1 MSGER
6 EARMNIKTGSKA
18 EAKFSP
24 PSRVLPVMVVKQVRG
39 VVMAY
44 GGEAL
49 KTLIRGLQL
58 HAPNLVISPHYRV
71 CYPSVLG
78 EWIK

>member
-1 MSGER
+1 MSGES

-18 EAKFSP
+18 EAKFP
-24 PSRVLPVMVVKQVRG
+24 PLSRVLPVMVVKQVRG

-49 KTLIRGLQL
+49 KTLIHGLHL
-58 HAPNLVISPHYRV
+58 HARNMVISPHYRG

>member
-1 MSGER
+1 MIGES

-24 PSRVLPVMVVKQVRG
+24 PSRVLPVMNVKQVRG

-44 GGEAL
+44 GGMVL
-49 KTLIRGLQL
+49 KCAIL
-58 HAPNLVISPHYRV
+58 
-71 CYPSVLG
+71 
-78 EWIK
+78 